1 MKITLHTYWDLPST
15 VPFELTARLQTVLN
29 RTVWKWGTE
38 SAKRAEGLLISTGLI
53 FILCALLVNAVND
66 AVGIPPIFLAFVF
79 LLLIYILTSLTQIF
93 FKRAEI
99 TPKDQIPEIHSVML
113 NVRKRMRNTT
123 RTLKTNRHIPVQK
136 RS

>member
-1 MKITLHTYWDLPST
+1 MKITLHMYWDLPST

-29 RTVWKWGTE
+29 RTVWKRGTE
-38 SAKRAEGLLISTGLI
+38 SAKRAEGLLISTGFI

-79 LLLIYILTSLTQIF
+79 LLLIYLFFLTSLTQIF

-99 TPKDQIPEIHSVML
+99 TPKDQIHSVLL
-113 NVRKRMRNTT
+113 NVKFILLCWMWGKGWETQQG
-123 RTLKTNRHIPVQK
+123 H
-136 RS
+136 